1 MVSQQKWNHLSGLQQ
16 KVTGAGGIWIQHF
29 CALFFPLPS
38 WSSDEVPKPVTGVTG
53 TGQQE
58 LRRWLPDQVRGKR
71 GSQGWS
77 FPQALGWDT
86 SIDLSCWLWNLS
98 AYFISVTCSISWG
111 VSHFMHCVEK
121 YFNKVLNSDASFDT
135 ALLFELEEVN
145 GNTSLCIFCQL
156 SPVHPFS
163 LPGLEFLG

>member
-1 MVSQQKWNHLSGLQQ
+1 
-16 KVTGAGGIWIQHF
+16 
-29 CALFFPLPS
+29 
-38 WSSDEVPKPVTGVTG
+38 
-53 TGQQE
+53 
-58 LRRWLPDQVRGKR
+58 
-71 GSQGWS
+71 
-77 FPQALGWDT
+77 
-86 SIDLSCWLWNLS
+86 
-98 AYFISVTCSISWG
+98 
-111 VSHFMHCVEK
+111 MHCVEK